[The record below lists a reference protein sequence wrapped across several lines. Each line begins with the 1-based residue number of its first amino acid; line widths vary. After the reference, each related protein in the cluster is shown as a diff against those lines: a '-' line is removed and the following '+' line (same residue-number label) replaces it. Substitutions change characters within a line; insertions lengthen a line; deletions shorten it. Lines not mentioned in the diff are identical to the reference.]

1 MRLFHRLPALLVVA
15 ALGAGCATAP
25 LDSARREFN
34 SGRLDRADQALAS
47 IPEGKDK
54 ALVLME
60 RGMIRYVKR
69 DLTGSLADWMEAARV
84 EEQLETHS
92 VSKAAA
98 SMLVNDTTLAF
109 RGLPF
114 EQTMLRVFLSRN
126 YLALGQWD
134 DAAVEARHIVRNA
147 ERLDGFPDDAYSHYV
162 AGLCF
167 QLSGDDGNASM
178 EFRRSAQLSGM
189 AMDEATGRF
198 VATAGTAAGPFTGHE
213 LVCFVDSDGAG
224 ATAESAAI
232 ILNGKTIGY
241 VHFLANTAQ
250 LGWASEQRLAARQTA
265 KAVSRM
271 AVKLSLAEAVA
282 HEDRALGD
290 LLRLF
295 LLSAE
300 TPDTRRWKTLPFRL
314 GVARV
319 PCPANLS
326 EFEVVFTGRTGPELA
341 RRRITGPFA
350 RNGRTF
356 IASCRDNPWD

>member
-1 MRLFHRLPALLVVA
+1 MRPFPRLPALLVVT
-15 ALGAGCATAP
+15 ALGAGCATVP

-34 SGRLDRADQALAS
+34 SGRLDKADQALAS
-47 IPEGKDK
+47 LPEGKDK
-54 ALVLME
+54 ALILME

-69 DLTGSLADWMEAARV
+69 DLTGSLADWLEAARV

-98 SMLVNDTTLAF
+98 SMIVNDTTLAF

-114 EQTMLRVFLSRN
+114 EQTMLRVFLARN
-126 YLALGQWD
+126 YLALSQWD

-178 EFRRSAQLSGM
+178 EFRRSAQLSGK
-189 AMDEATGRF
+189 ALDEATGRF
-198 VATAGTAAGPFTGHE
+198 VAAADTAKPFTGHE
-213 LVCFVDSDGAG
+213 LVCFVDNDGVG
-224 ATAESAAI
+224 AVAESAAI
-232 ILNGKTIGY
+232 ILNGKAIGY

-250 LGWASEQRLAARQTA
+250 LEWASEQRLAARQTA
-265 KAVSRM
+265 KAVSRV
-271 AVKLSLAEAVA
+271 AVKLSLAEAVS
-282 HEDRALGD
+282 HEDRVLGD

-295 LLSAE
+295 LLSTE

-319 PCPANLS
+319 PCPSNLS
-326 EFEVVFTGRTGPELA
+326 EFDVVFTGKTGAELA

-356 IASCRDNPWD
+356 IASCRDNP